1 MPRVREHGCCRGLLG
16 ALIVATLALTFSV
29 AQRDAR
35 RCWQQSTTC
44 RAPLPVDTSVAETTI
59 GPDET
64 TNSTADASPTPDR
77 STTPLPIM
85 STRGVGIA
93 PVSDTEAAN
102 RVRPVAENRPA
113 NVDENHYR
121 PTAAELTAFRT
132 GRVDRYGRTML
143 DFNPLTAHVTGGFT
157 GTTDEILQW
166 AAHKWGI
173 PEDVIRAAAVTESDW
188 NMSKLGDRRTVAD
201 PSIYPG
207 HSRIAGTSDVYESL
221 GILQVKWNPDTHWG
235 TEPLRWKSTAFNADY
250 WAATVRYY
258 YDGRCDW
265 CAPGYSSGRILASVG
280 AWYNPSPWV
289 TGSLSYVS
297 TVTANLAA
305 RRWERAGFLGSGLYA
320 VGESVH
326 DAADL
331 MLLDAGEDR

>member
-1 MPRVREHGCCRGLLG
+1 MSPRLTFLSLLGLLC
-16 ALIVATLALTFSV
+16 LLTVFGFSSV
-29 AQRDAR
+29 APSPAEAHK
-35 RCWQQSTTC
+35 TTC
-44 RAPLPVDTSVAETTI
+44 KKKRGTAKLKCAKRAKRHRRAHARSYRCGGRSKPCRRPVLT
-59 GPDET
+59 
-64 TNSTADASPTPDR
+64 
-77 STTPLPIM
+77 

-265 CAPGYSSGRILASVG
+265 CAPGYSSGQILASVG

-305 RRWERAGFLGSGLYA
+305 RRWERAGF
-320 VGESVH
+320 
-326 DAADL
+326 
-331 MLLDAGEDR
+331 